1 MNVLAATLLLVI
13 LAGYYYE
20 VATLECNRLSNTS
33 CSTCVEKG
41 EDHCYWCPDTGGCA
55 KWDWGDLPSC
65 KGSKY
70 YYGQCNLNGAGFIG
84 IVSVGVFLI
93 LVLIVVFFVCCCC
106 CCLGCCRCRRS
117 RRSNYERIR
126 HVTEDPRDRQRYCH
140 ARRDEIRFQYGDTNM

>member
-33 CSTCVEKG
+33 CTICVEKG
-41 EDHCYWCPDTGGCA
+41 EDHCYWCHDTGECA

-70 YYGQCNLNGAGFIG
+70 YYGQCNLNGAGFIS

-93 LVLIVVFFVCCCC
+93 LVLIVVFFVCCYCYIK
-106 CCLGCCRCRRS
+106 

-140 ARRDEIRFQYGDTNM
+140 ARRDEIRFQYGDASVLGSTT